1 MSVGLSSLSE
11 EECRHLLA
19 VSDIGRVVVS
29 VGALPAALPVNYRVI
44 DDEIVFRTAPG
55 TKLTAAVD
63 ETVVAFEVDDIDSA
77 VGSGWSVLV
86 VGKSRVV
93 VDPAEVAEL
102 ELAEIRSWVRI
113 DKPHYVAIQID
124 RISGRRLDRPAT

>member
-1 MSVGLSSLSE
+1 M
-11 EECRHLLA
+11 LA

-44 DDEIVFRTAPG
+44 DDVIVFRTGAG

-63 ETVVAFEVDDIDSA
+63 ETVVAFEVDDIDRA
-77 VGSGWSVLV
+77 TGLGWSVLV

-93 VDPAEVAEL
+93 TDPAQIADL
-102 ELAEIRSWVRI
+102 DRAEIRSWVRV
-113 DKPHYVAIQID
+113 DVPYYVAIEID
-124 RISGRRLDRPAT
+124 RISGRRLDRPVP